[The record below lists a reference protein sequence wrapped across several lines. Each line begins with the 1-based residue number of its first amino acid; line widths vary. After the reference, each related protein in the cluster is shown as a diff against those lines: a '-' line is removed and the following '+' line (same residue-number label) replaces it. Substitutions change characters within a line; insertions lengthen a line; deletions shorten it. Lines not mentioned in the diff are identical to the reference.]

1 VYGVATAFNIALD
14 AFYVVLTL
22 QASVFSFMLIAA
34 LKGGEISRSW
44 WFIGSGMILYFI
56 GSLFQLYMDFTGTYN
71 LFALQPLLATSSAL
85 FLAGIYLEY
94 RFWQLR

>member
-1 VYGVATAFNIALD
+1 VASAFNLAVD

-22 QASVFSFMLIAA
+22 QASVFSFRLLSA

-44 WFIGSGMILYFI
+44 WFIATGMILFFI

-71 LFALQPLLATSSAL
+71 LGALQPLLASSAAL

>member
-1 VYGVATAFNIALD
+1 MATALNLALD

-22 QASVFSFMLIAA
+22 QGSIFSFLLILS

-44 WFIGSGMILYFI
+44 WFIGSGMILYFM
-56 GSLFQLYMDFTGTYN
+56 GSLFQLYMDLTGTYS
-71 LFALQPLLATSSAL
+71 LAALQPLLATSAAL